1 MFRYLEKRHWFF
13 ISLLV
18 FLNVAVFGC
27 VLLILLNKVAF

>member
-18 FLNVAVFGC
+18 FLNVAIFGF
-27 VLLILLNKVAF
+27 VLLLLLGKVSL